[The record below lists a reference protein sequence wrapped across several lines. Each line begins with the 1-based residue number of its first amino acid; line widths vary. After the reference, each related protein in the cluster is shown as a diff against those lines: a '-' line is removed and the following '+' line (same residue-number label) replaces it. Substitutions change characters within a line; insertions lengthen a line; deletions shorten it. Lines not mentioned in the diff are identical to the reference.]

1 MLQKAVSRHSE
12 GVMKL
17 EEMID
22 AGLIQRPSKEQLNL
36 WMEQLTAEADR
47 LEAEEFAERLRN
59 KEDRVALDRSRRK
72 QNKTRKGR
80 K

>member
-1 MLQKAVSRHSE
+1 
-12 GVMKL
+12 MKL